1 MNFFNIKQ
9 NPPKSCQIIGGG
21 GGGGSAGMTAKKW
34 DDLR

>member
-21 GGGGSAGMTAKKW
+21 GGEAGKTAKKW